1 MKWLNLFSLLLFIG
15 CKGTPVQEQEYNV
28 EWRYDRTGIYSKETG
43 LLKSWPEGGPELL
56 WHYDG
61 LGEGHSSVAITAE
74 KIYAT
79 GLTDST
85 GYLYVFNHNGELLNK
100 VMYGGE
106 WTVDYPGSRA
116 TPTVNAGKIY
126 VMSGTGNL
134 VCLDE
139 SNLNIIWEKHILEH
153 FESTKVKWGISE
165 SPLIIGEMV
174 IATPGGEEHNVVALD
189 KNTGE
194 LIWSSGGVGD
204 LSSFCSP
211 LYIADQETPLI
222 VNHTAEHILGL
233 EAATGNV
240 LWSFEYKNKN
250 SIQANTPI
258 YANSMILCTSL
269 EMGSTLFR
277 LSEGG
282 RKAEIVWSVPELDNM
297 MGALVKVD
305 DYIYGSSSGSRKNN
319 SWYCVDWETGEIKYK
334 EQDIAVG
341 VTIFADG
348 MLYCYTDKGDMML
361 VNPTPEKFDL
371 VSQFPITL
379 GTDQHWAHPAIYQG
393 VLYVRHGNTLMAY
406 KVK

>member
-43 LLKSWPEGGPELL
+43 LLKAWPEGGPELL